1 MRSLIVLSSFAFLLS
16 SCSNPGNQA
25 ASSTDRPLDGK
36 VEEIL
41 GRIHEPVIPGNTI
54 DLAEFS
60 GHSPDQGG
68 SHDFYEDI
76 RRAIDTLSARG
87 GGRLV
92 FSHTEGPDFWIRP
105 TETYRIRGPIQLK
118 SNIELR
124 LHTNIRLF
132 FEFDPPRYLPDGQ
145 PVLRRYEGTTLYS
158 FSPLI
163 NAVNAENVAITS
175 VGEHGALP
183 VIDGDGE
190 KWQKWSY
197 GGDLRVQES
206 GRTPA
211 YKAIRS
217 EFNNA
222 DLPIAERIAMDTGY
236 HFLRPDLMSF
246 FHSRN
251 ILVEGLR
258 LEQSPFWVVHPVF
271 CDNMIMRDVI
281 FDCQIINNDGIDIE
295 SSANVLVEHV
305 IFDNYD
311 DNVVIKSGRD
321 REGREGALV
330 AGTLLDDLNSP
341 YVTEGRIT
349 APTQNV
355 VVRDCVFKGHYA
367 FCVGSEA
374 SGGVRNIHV
383 MDCWGPMEVAKGI
396 FFKSGRSR
404 GGLVEDVYI
413 RNLRFNEVEKE
424 AISIVPRY
432 DNDTTSAYPP
442 TFRNIQIQNVTVNQA
457 GQGLLLF
464 GWPDA
469 PVLGVELEDVFIE
482 TVSGEGGNDKLWL
495 NQVKGIKLERV
506 NIEGE
511 DFSGRYSQQ
520 DSASLPPR
528 RG

>member
-1 MRSLIVLSSFAFLLS
+1 MMRALLVLCPFIFLFN
-16 SCSNPGNQA
+16 SCVDTNQEA
-25 ASSTDRPLDGK
+25 DKSVDET

-41 GRIHEPVIPGNTI
+41 ARIHEPIIPDRTI
-54 DLAEFS
+54 DLAKFS
-60 GHSPDQGG
+60 GFVPDQEG

-76 RRAIDTLSARG
+76 RRAIDTLSAMG

-92 FSHTEGPDFWIRP
+92 FSHTEGPDFWMRP
-105 TETYRIRGPIQLK
+105 TETYRVRGPIQLQ
-118 SNIELR
+118 SNIELC

-132 FEFDPPRYLPDGQ
+132 FEFEPVRYLPDGK

-163 NAVNAENVAITS
+163 NAINVENVAITS
-175 VGEHGALP
+175 IGKHGALP

-190 KWQKWSY
+190 KWQQWSY
-197 GGDLRVQES
+197 GGDIQVQKS

-211 YKAIRS
+211 FKSIRS

-222 DLPIAERIAMDTGY
+222 DLPIANRIATDTGY
-236 HFLRPDLMSF
+236 HFLRPDLISF
-246 FHSRN
+246 FHSKN

-271 CDNMIMRDVI
+271 SQNMIMRNVI

-295 SSANVLVEHV
+295 SSSDVLVENV

-330 AGTLLDDLNSP
+330 AGTLLDSLDSP
-341 YVTEGRIT
+341 YVMGGRIT

-355 VVRDCVFKGHYA
+355 VVRDCIFKGHYA
-367 FCVGSEA
+367 FCIGSEA
-374 SGGVRNIHV
+374 SGGARNIHV
-383 MDCWGPMEVAKGI
+383 MDCWGPLEVAKGI
-396 FFKSGRSR
+396 FLKSGRSR
-404 GGLVEDVYI
+404 GGLIEDIHI
-413 RNLRFNEVEKE
+413 RNLRFHRIEQE

-432 DNDTTSAYPP
+432 DNDTTSAFPP
-442 TFRNIQIQNVTVNQA
+442 TFRNIRIQNVTVGQA
-457 GQGLLLF
+457 GKGLLFF

-469 PVLGVELEDVFIE
+469 PIYDVKLEEVSIKSVLEDGVN
-482 TVSGEGGNDKLWL
+482 SKLWL
-495 NQVKGIKLERV
+495 NQVKEIKLKNV
-506 NIEGE
+506 SIEDE
-511 DFSGRYSQQ
+511 DFSGRFTKQ
-520 DSASLPPR
+520 DSVSLPPR